1 MMRDGTSQQRRSQFV
16 VTRAESI
23 PEFLYPHAHIH
34 LETSSGKLDARLR
47 SANAPPWQP
56 SPRERET
63 LHIGLTVDSVHR
75 MIHDCLRVLKALKRT
90 SLVTQCDLEHRSAFC
105 LKLTQEP
112 QLFALV
118 ALVL

>member
-1 MMRDGTSQQRRSQFV
+1 MMRDGASQQRRSQFV

-34 LETSSGKLDARLR
+34 LGHSCGKLNARLR
-47 SANAPPWQP
+47 SANAPPWQQ
-56 SPRERET
+56 SPRERNSSYR
-63 LHIGLTVDSVHR
+63 LTVDSVHR
-75 MIHDCLRVLKALKRT
+75 MIHDCLRVLKPLKRT